1 MNATMSTP
9 TGIHGSTALAQP
21 TSGANGAS
29 PLWPSAAPPL
39 TAASALASLRSW
51 ADAGC
56 LRRLDHALAA
66 LVAELDPT
74 ASPAVLVATALL
86 ANMEGRGHTCLPLIQ
101 AIHPASHWLDWP
113 ATALQQ
119 CQALCAQLPQTEA
132 DWAAA
137 LKASAVVRDVSTAPD
152 QGQPLV
158 LAGPPGALRLYLRR
172 HWDLERQVAH
182 HVLAR
187 CAPMPAVDRPAVRA
201 WLARLFDAPVG
212 GALTK
217 SPASANQEA
226 QACADAHASPEHVN
240 WQQLACGLAVAG
252 RLSVITGGP
261 GTGKTY
267 TAARLL
273 ALLLALHPE
282 PATLRVAL
290 AAPTGKAAARLRQ
303 SIASSLDDVGPRL
316 GPAVDTAGFVQRLGA
331 AKTLHALLGTRGHS
345 RRFVHNAH
353 NPLELDVLVVDE
365 ASMVHLDMMAAVLDA
380 LPLHAQLVLMGDKDQ
395 LASVEAGA
403 VLAELCRDASHPRYS
418 ADTVRFAQAATGQNV
433 GAWQCPPGGVAS
445 PVAQRT
451 VMLRQSHRFQGPIGQ
466 LAQAVNHG
474 NVAHARQAL
483 AQDVSGALH
492 AEFSATP
499 ADVVRLA
506 VSGRPGTNAHYTTC
520 FQGLGQQPS
529 GNDMGVHRRWV
540 HHMLTAFDRFRLLCA
555 VREGAWGVAGL
566 NAAVEHALGQARC
579 LRPHT
584 TWYAGR
590 PVMVT
595 RNDPG
600 LGVFNGDIGLTLPA
614 ADSAQGLRVFFRAG
628 DELHSVG
635 VNRLSFVDTAFAMT
649 VHKSQGSEFEH
660 TALVLPAHAPQVL
673 SRQLL
678 YTGITRARQH
688 LSLLSPS
695 AEVFEQ
701 GVLREVS
708 RWGGL
713 GSLLAA
719 NGDDSFHSK
728 QTMAEKRL

>member
-1 MNATMSTP
+1 MNAAMNTP
-9 TGIHGSTALAQP
+9 TGIL
-21 TSGANGAS
+21 TS
-29 PLWPSAAPPL
+29 
-39 TAASALASLRSW
+39 AASALTSLRGW

-86 ANMEGRGHTCLPLIQ
+86 ANMEGRGHTCLPLSQ

-113 ATALQQ
+113 ATALQE

-137 LKASAVVRDVSTAPD
+137 LKASTVVRDVSTTPD

-172 HWDLERQVAH
+172 YWDLERQVAL

-187 CAPMPAVDRPAVRA
+187 CAPMPAVDEPAVRT
-201 WLARLFDAPVG
+201 WLARLFDAPPG
-212 GALTK
+212 GALAK
-217 SPASANQEA
+217 SPAA
-226 QACADAHASPEHVN
+226 ASPEPIN

-282 PATLRVAL
+282 PGTLRVAL

-303 SIASSLDDVGPRL
+303 SIALSLDDVGPRL

-380 LPLHAQLVLMGDKDQ
+380 LPPHAQLVLMGDKDQ

-403 VLAELCRDASHPRYS
+403 VLGELCRDACHPRYS

-483 AQDVSGALH
+483 AQDASGTLH
-492 AEFSATP
+492 AEFSVTP

-520 FQGLGQQPS
+520 FQGLGQQPP
-529 GNDMGVHRRWV
+529 GHDVGAHRQWV

-566 NAAVEHALGQARC
+566 NAAVEQALGQARC
-579 LRPHT
+579 LRPHS
-584 TWYAGR
+584 TWYTGR

-635 VNRLSFVDTAFAMT
+635 VSRLSFVDTAFAMT

-713 GSLLAA
+713 GSLLAVD
-719 NGDDSFHSK
+719 GDLINSN
-728 QTMAEKRL
+728 QIN